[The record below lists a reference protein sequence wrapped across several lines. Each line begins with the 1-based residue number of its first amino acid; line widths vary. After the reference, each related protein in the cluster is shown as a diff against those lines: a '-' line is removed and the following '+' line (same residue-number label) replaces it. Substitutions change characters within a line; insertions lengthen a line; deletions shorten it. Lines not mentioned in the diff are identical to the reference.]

1 MDLNNRR
8 IIINADDCGISKQVN
23 QKIESCIMSG
33 MITSTTIM
41 ANMED
46 FDGAVRLYH
55 QYKDVISFGWHIN
68 LTEGQPLTCSQL
80 LLDKG
85 YFKEEEGLLKFNGR
99 AFRNKLIGKD
109 MSDEIHKEL
118 LAQYTRLRDSGIVP
132 THADSHQHIHT
143 TRSMLFIVP
152 SLLKE
157 LGVVK
162 CRRLR
167 NYVPASYSRLLRNCW
182 GTWMK
187 THGLIMTDTFCAFHE
202 YYDMPLLPQGA
213 DVELMCHPGHQGEEY
228 REEYELLK
236 KADFD
241 KLKAKLISYKEL

>member
-1 MDLNNRR
+1 MNNNRR
-8 IIINADDCGISKQVN
+8 IIINADDCGISKRVN
-23 QKIESCIMSG
+23 QEIESCINAG
-33 MITSTTIM
+33 LLTSTTVM

-46 FDGAVRLYH
+46 FEGAVRLYRR
-55 QYKDVISFGWHIN
+55 YKDVISFGWHIN
-68 LTEGQPLTCSQL
+68 LTQGQPLTRSQL

-85 YFKEEEGLLKFNGR
+85 YYNEKDGRLEFNGR
-99 AFRNKLIGKD
+99 AFRNKLIDKG
-109 MSDEIHKEL
+109 MGSEIHKEL
-118 LAQYTRLRDSGIVP
+118 LAQYSRLRDSGIVP

-157 LGVVK
+157 LGIVK

-167 NYVPASYSRLLRNCW
+167 NYVPSVYSRALRNCW
-182 GTWMK
+182 GAWMK
-187 THGLIMTDTFCAFHE
+187 MHGLKMTDTFCAFHE
-202 YYDMPLLPQGA
+202 YYDTPLITQGML
-213 DVELMCHPGHQGEEY
+213 VELMCHPGHQGEEY

-236 KADFD
+236 NADFD

>member
-1 MDLNNRR
+1 MELNNRR

-23 QKIESCIMSG
+23 QEIESCITSG
-33 MITSTTIM
+33 KITSTTIM

-55 QYKDVISFGWHIN
+55 QYNDVVSFGWHIN

-80 LLDKG
+80 LLDRG
-85 YFKEEEGLLKFNGR
+85 FFKENEGKIYFNGY
-99 AFRNKLIGKD
+99 AFRNKLVGKD
-109 MSDEIHKEL
+109 MRNEIHKEL
-118 LAQYTRLRDSGIVP
+118 LAQYTRLRDSGIMP

-143 TRSMLFIVP
+143 TLSMLFIVP
-152 SLLKE
+152 SLLKV
-157 LGVVK
+157 LGIAK

-167 NYVPASYSRLLRNCW
+167 NYVPSSYSRLLRNCW
-182 GTWMK
+182 GAWMK
-187 THGLIMTDTFCAFHE
+187 MHGMKMTDTFCAFHE
-202 YYDMPLLPQGA
+202 YYDTPLITQGML
-213 DVELMCHPGHQGEEY
+213 VELMCHPGHQGDEY